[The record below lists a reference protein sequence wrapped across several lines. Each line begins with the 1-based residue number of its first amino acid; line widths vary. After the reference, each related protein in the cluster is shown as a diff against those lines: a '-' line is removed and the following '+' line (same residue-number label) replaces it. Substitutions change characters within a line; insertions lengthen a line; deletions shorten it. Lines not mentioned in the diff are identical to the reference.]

1 MLIKGKS
8 FQFRLTSVVQKWFV
22 CVIAVVRRD
31 HKQGIEM
38 HQSEIDNLKGM
49 FLNLLL
55 RWFYFLIGLLCRA
68 KSISQLGKSWI
79 FLNRLIWKVGMKWT
93 TIEEE
98 EGVNILLKYVCCVI
112 WATSRKNTHTV
123 RSRPTTKREI
133 RRFRNG
139 LVGELKVHERKLL
152 RWLDP
157 VFWGGYH
164 PTLKLSGIPTVTF
177 IASLTHRMDN
187 I

>member
-1 MLIKGKS
+1 M
-8 FQFRLTSVVQKWFV
+8 
-22 CVIAVVRRD
+22 
-31 HKQGIEM
+31 
-38 HQSEIDNLKGM
+38 
-49 FLNLLL
+49 
-55 RWFYFLIGLLCRA
+55 
-68 KSISQLGKSWI
+68 SQLGKSWI

-152 RWLDP
+152 RQSK
-157 VFWGGYH
+157 
-164 PTLKLSGIPTVTF
+164 TLCSNRRNQFLE
-177 IASLTHRMDN
+177 REDN
-187 I
+187 TS